1 MNNVIKNHPRTA
13 LAGAL
18 SVALMFAAGGVMAQD
33 PAQDHDRMGQ
43 HDRMDSDSDQPI
55 DDTWITTKVK
65 SSLLADSDVAG
76 LDVEVETVN
85 GEVRLSG
92 DVDSQ
97 AQADRAAEIARNI
110 EGVTNVDTS
119 GLTTVAGTGDF

>member
-1 MNNVIKNHPRTA
+1 MNNIIKNNPRTI

-33 PAQDHDRMGQ
+33 ADHDR
-43 HDRMDSDSDQPI
+43 HDRTATENTDSDQPMS
-55 DDTWITTKVK
+55 DTWITTKVK

-85 GEVRLSG
+85 GVVHLRG

-97 AQADRAAEIARNI
+97 AQIDRAVEIARDI
-110 EGVTNVDTS
+110 DGVTNVDASSLNTAVGTS
-119 GLTTVAGTGDF
+119 DF

>member
-1 MNNVIKNHPRTA
+1 MNSIKSHPRTL

-18 SVALMFAAGGVMAQD
+18 SVALMFMAGNVLAQD
-33 PAQDHDRMGQ
+33 TDGDHDRSAL
-43 HDRMDSDSDQPI
+43 MDSDSDQPLG
-55 DDTWITTKVK
+55 DTWITTKVK

-97 AQADRAAEIARNI
+97 AQIDRAVEIARDI
-110 EGVTNVDTS
+110 EGVTNVDAS
-119 GLTTVAGTGDF
+119 RLTTATGTSDY

>member
-1 MNNVIKNHPRTA
+1 MNNIIRNHPRTL

-33 PAQDHDRMGQ
+33 ADHDRTATENM
-43 HDRMDSDSDQPI
+43 DSDQPMS
-55 DDTWITTKVK
+55 DTWITTKVK
-65 SSLLADSDVAG
+65 SSLLADSAVAG

-85 GEVRLSG
+85 GVVHLRG

-97 AQADRAAEIARNI
+97 AQVDRAVEIARDI
-110 EGVTNVDTS
+110 DGVTNVDSSRLNTA
-119 GLTTVAGTGDF
+119 AGTSDF

>member
-1 MNNVIKNHPRTA
+1 MRNHPRTL

-33 PAQDHDRMGQ
+33 AAHDRTATENM
-43 HDRMDSDSDQPI
+43 DSDQPMS
-55 DDTWITTKVK
+55 DTWITTKVK

-85 GEVRLSG
+85 GVVHLRG

-97 AQADRAAEIARNI
+97 AQVDRAVEIARDI
-110 EGVTNVDTS
+110 DGVTNVDSSSLNTA
-119 GLTTVAGTGDF
+119 AGTSDF

>member
-1 MNNVIKNHPRTA
+1 MNNIIRNHPRTL

-33 PAQDHDRMGQ
+33 ADHDRSATENM
-43 HDRMDSDSDQPI
+43 DSDQPMS
-55 DDTWITTKVK
+55 DTWITTKVK

-85 GEVRLSG
+85 GVVHLRG

-97 AQADRAAEIARNI
+97 AQVDRAVEIARDI
-110 EGVTNVDTS
+110 DGVTNVDSSSLNTA
-119 GLTTVAGTGDF
+119 AGTSDF

>member
-1 MNNVIKNHPRTA
+1 MNNIIKNNPRTI
-13 LAGAL
+13 LAGTL

-33 PAQDHDRMGQ
+33 ADHDR
-43 HDRMDSDSDQPI
+43 HDRTATENTDSDQPMS
-55 DDTWITTKVK
+55 DTWITTKVK

-85 GEVRLSG
+85 GVVHLRG

-97 AQADRAAEIARNI
+97 AQIDRAVEIARDI
-110 EGVTNVDTS
+110 DGVTNVDASSLNTAVGTS
-119 GLTTVAGTGDF
+119 DF

>member
-1 MNNVIKNHPRTA
+1 MNIIIKNNPRTI
-13 LAGAL
+13 LAGTL

-33 PAQDHDRMGQ
+33 ADHDR
-43 HDRMDSDSDQPI
+43 HDRTATENTDSDQPMS
-55 DDTWITTKVK
+55 DTWITTKVK

-85 GEVRLSG
+85 GVVHLRG

-97 AQADRAAEIARNI
+97 AQIDRAVEIARDI
-110 EGVTNVDTS
+110 DGVTNVDASSLNTAVGTS
-119 GLTTVAGTGDF
+119 DF

>member
-1 MNNVIKNHPRTA
+1 MNNIIRNHPRTL

-33 PAQDHDRMGQ
+33 ADHDRTATENM
-43 HDRMDSDSDQPI
+43 DSDQPMS
-55 DDTWITTKVK
+55 DTWITTKVK

-85 GEVRLSG
+85 GVVHLRG

-97 AQADRAAEIARNI
+97 AQVDRAVEIARDI
-110 EGVTNVDTS
+110 DGVTNVDSSSLNTA
-119 GLTTVAGTGDF
+119 AGTSDF